1 MSPTTHSESRPGLR
15 QRKKA
20 DAMRRIQ
27 HAALD
32 LFEEQGYQNVTIE
45 QIARAAETSPS
56 SVYRYFGTKEQLV
69 LHDDYDPQLLAFLA
83 AAPGTVVEAL
93 ETMRVGMASIMAGWE
108 SGEVDDIA
116 RRLRLML
123 DEDSVHAAMTLQMA
137 EFESLVHS
145 ALAARGEDGREA
157 SNEGLRTRMI
167 AAMVVAGL
175 VAAIRHW
182 AEAGYS
188 DRLAGMLD
196 EAMATIIRAVR
207 AIEG

>member
-1 MSPTTHSESRPGLR
+1 MSPTTHREPGLR

-20 DAMRRIQ
+20 EAMRRIQ

-93 ETMRVGMASIMAGWE
+93 EAMRAGMAAIMAGWE

-116 RRLRLML
+116 RRLRVML
-123 DEDSVHAAMTLQMA
+123 NEDSVHAAMTLQMA
-137 EFESLVHS
+137 EFESLIRS
-145 ALAARGEDGREA
+145 ALDARGAAGGA
-157 SNEGLRTRMI
+157 GLRTRMI

-182 AEAGYS
+182 ADTGYD
-188 DRLAGMLD
+188 DRLAELLD